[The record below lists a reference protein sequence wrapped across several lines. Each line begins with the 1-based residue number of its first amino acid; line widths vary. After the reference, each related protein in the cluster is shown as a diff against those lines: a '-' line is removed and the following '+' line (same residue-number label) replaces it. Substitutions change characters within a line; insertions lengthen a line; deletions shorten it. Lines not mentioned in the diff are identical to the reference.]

1 LGKKGMKGELLVRST
16 YAKFGR
22 RVAQVLTGGMAGGG
36 IGFLGGLGGLAGLR
50 LPEQITRL
58 LLTKGGRKFLEAMM
72 KMGGQLSHKSLGKF
86 GLYAHLL
93 KKAEKRIERGGPQ
106 HTRIPPVVQ
115 VPQRP
120 VVFNRPVP
128 GLEQITRDPVVDLA
142 SEPRDMRP
150 EERWPQ
156 YRRR

>member
-1 LGKKGMKGELLVRST
+1 M
-16 YAKFGR
+16 
-22 RVAQVLTGGMAGGG
+22 GG
-36 IGFLGGLGGLAGLR
+36 R
-50 LPEQITRL
+50 LP
-58 LLTKGGRKFLEAMM
+58 
-72 KMGGQLSHKSLGKF
+72 HKALGKF

-93 KKAEKRIERGGPQ
+93 TKAEKRMERGGPR
-106 HTRIPPVVQ
+106 HTGIPPVVQ

-128 GLEQITRDPVVDLA
+128 GLEQITRDPVVNLA

-156 YRRR
+156 YRGR